1 MSTRLNLDDFN
12 HRVYQALEDTDSQ
25 EFQDILR
32 ELGTETPDY
41 LANHLGAEHSTPSP
55 SGLTTCHTQ
64 LWYKNQGV
72 EEEHSV
78 PAAWKKR
85 AAVGS
90 MTELLWIALI
100 RLAGYDVTLAG
111 QYECGPYM
119 RGHPDG
125 WIPQDFNASIDQ
137 SLDKWGILELKD
149 LTGWT
154 YKRIIEE
161 PGGIRNSEM
170 QYYTQVQMYMYA
182 TKASWALFFASP
194 ADPAHLQS
202 NMRRYKKYGQ
212 SWTLPLFY
220 TEIVE
225 RDEAHIEASL
235 NRAESIA
242 TLLSEITPPPREYD
256 GITKWP
262 CQYCPFQKRCNEEFG
277 NVSS

>member
-1 MSTRLNLDDFN
+1 MTARLNLEDFN
-12 HRVYQALEDTDSQ
+12 RRVYQALEDTDSQ

-32 ELGTETPDY
+32 ELGTEMPDY
-41 LANHLGAEHSTPSP
+41 LANHLGAEHSAPSP

-72 EEEHSV
+72 EEEHSI

-100 RLAGYDVTLAG
+100 RLAGYEVTLAG
-111 QYECGPYM
+111 RHPCGPHM
-119 RGHPDG
+119 SGHPDG
-125 WIPQDFNASIDQ
+125 YIGFDPLPPAAD
-137 SLDKWGILELKD
+137 GIIELKD

-154 YKRIIEE
+154 YKRILEE
-161 PGGIRNSEM
+161 PGGIVNSELR
-170 QYYTQVQMYMYA
+170 YYTQMQMYMYGA
-182 TKASWALFFASP
+182 GLEWGLFFASP

-212 SWTLPLFY
+212 SWNLPLFY

-256 GITKWP
+256 GVIKWP
-262 CQYCPFQKRCNEEFG
+262 CAYCPFQRRCNEEFG
-277 NVSS
+277 SAN

>member
-1 MSTRLNLDDFN
+1 MTERLNLEDFN
-12 HRVYQALEDTDSQ
+12 RRVYQALEDTESQ

-32 ELGTETPDY
+32 QLGTEMPDY
-41 LANHLGAEHSTPSP
+41 LANHLGATHSAPSP

-64 LWYKNQGV
+64 LWFKNKGV
-72 EEEHSV
+72 PEEHSV

-90 MTELLWIALI
+90 MTELLWIAI
-100 RLAGYDVTLAG
+100 FRLAGYDIDIAEAG
-111 QYECGPYM
+111 FAVGDHM
-119 RGHPDG
+119 RGHADG
-125 WIPQDFNASIDQ
+125 FITGDNEEEG
-137 SLDKWGILELKD
+137 LLELKD

-154 YKRIIEE
+154 YKRILEE
-161 PGGIRNSEM
+161 PGGIINSEM
-170 QYYTQVQMYMYA
+170 RYYTQMQMYMHGA
-182 TKASWALFFASP
+182 DVDWGLFFVSP

-225 RDEAHIEASL
+225 RDEAHIQASL

-242 TLLSEITPPPREYD
+242 TLMSEITPPPREYD
-256 GITKWP
+256 GIMNWP
-262 CQYCPFQKRCNEEFG
+262 CNYCPFQRRCNEEFANG
-277 NVSS
+277 